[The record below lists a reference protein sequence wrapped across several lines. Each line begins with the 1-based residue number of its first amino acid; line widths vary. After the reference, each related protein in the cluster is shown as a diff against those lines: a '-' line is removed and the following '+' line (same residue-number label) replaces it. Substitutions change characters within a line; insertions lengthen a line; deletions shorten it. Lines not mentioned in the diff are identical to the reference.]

1 MGFTHLIENTCI
13 MTHEEFQKRY
23 KYNIEKDRLGEGGFG
38 EVYKAYDNYIDRWV
52 AIKVSKVK
60 PDLQEIRLRNEV
72 EMVNKLQAH
81 PNIARY
87 DECYT
92 FSSIA
97 GEFDFGILQ
106 YYEEG
111 NLLQLMHNQKLSS
124 DQKHLLLRD
133 LLDGIEFMHQN
144 GIIHRDLKPQ
154 NILIVKRGDFYVPK
168 ITDFG
173 ISKKLDYQKGSVF
186 NNSLAGAGTLAY
198 ASPEQLGGKLI
209 RKNTDL
215 WSFGVIAC
223 QVLAGELPFNSGTFG
238 NTSEAGR
245 QEMLRQINQGLLPDS
260 INSLTQPWQEIV
272 RHCLET
278 NPEFRIKS
286 AAACLDLLEG
296 KDSRMALTANPATFG
311 MNDGVT
317 EIDVSTLKPGR
328 KNKNHKKIVVPA
340 ILLTILLVFIAIYI
354 FIPSGSEITKAQV
367 PENPLPVTSDSLEPV
382 DSAEKIK
389 LDDTNKR
396 LAANDSNKGTQSKTI
411 DPSEVE
417 NQSSNVP
424 EESSPEMKLT
434 FPNGDYY
441 IGKVKNGKMHGDGK
455 YYFVQAGIV
464 SRNDPKERKAESG
477 SYILGD
483 WFNGDLYKGKLY
495 DKNGIFIE
503 RIILGRN

>member
-1 MGFTHLIENTCI
+1 
-13 MTHEEFQKRY
+13 MTHEEFQKRFRY
-23 KYNIEKDRLGEGGFG
+23 SIEKDRLGEGGFG
-38 EVYKAYDNYIDRWV
+38 EVFKAYDNYIDRWV

-72 EMVNKLQAH
+72 EMVNKLPAH

-87 DECYT
+87 DECYS

-106 YYEEG
+106 YYEDG

-133 LLDGIEFMHQN
+133 LLDGIEFMHES

-198 ASPEQLGGKLI
+198 ASPEQLGGKAI

-223 QVLAGELPFNSGTFG
+223 QLLAGELPFNSGTFG

-260 INSLTQPWQEIV
+260 INSLDQPWQEIV
-272 RHCLET
+272 KQCLET
-278 NPEFRIKS
+278 DPEFRIKS
-286 AAACLDLLEG
+286 AAHCLDLLEG
-296 KDSRMALTANPATFG
+296 KDSRNAIKSFSESFG
-311 MNDGVT
+311 MDDGVT
-317 EIDVSTLKPGR
+317 EIEASTIKPKKR
-328 KNKNHKKIVVPA
+328 ISNRKKIVVPV
-340 ILLTILLVFIAIYI
+340 ILVVVILFSFIIYQITSGKLNELLPIDSDGTLVEKTDSIEYEKSMDSIRFVASSS
-354 FIPSGSEITKAQV
+354 IPATTEVILQNEEKVVEQDDMYDHQIKTHEELVATESELK
-367 PENPLPVTSDSLEPV
+367 
-382 DSAEKIK
+382 
-389 LDDTNKR
+389 
-396 LAANDSNKGTQSKTI
+396 
-411 DPSEVE
+411 
-417 NQSSNVP
+417 
-424 EESSPEMKLT
+424 

-441 IGKVKNGKMHGDGK
+441 IGKVRNGKMHGEGK
-455 YYFVQAGIV
+455 YYFAKAGLV
-464 SRNDPKERKAESG
+464 SKNDPLERKAESG
-477 SYILGD
+477 CYIIGD
-483 WFNGDLYKGKLY
+483 WYNGDLYKGKLY
-495 DKNGIFIE
+495 DKNGIFKE